1 MCFCL
6 TVSPCRQ
13 WPVSTLRCAWNTL
26 PHSCALVLVTVCV
39 RSLSSIRLLAASWTV
54 ARQALLSMEFSRQEY
69 WSGLLFPLP
78 GESSGPRDRT
88 QGSCVSWI
96 GKRSLHHYCLYCR
109 LSESESEVSQS
120 CPTLCNPMDCGLP
133 GSSVH
138 GISQARVLEWIAI
151 SFSRGSSWPRG
162 RTRVSRIIDRCFTI
176 WATVCLLDSVCSLS
190 DFVSLTYSP

>member
-39 RSLSSIRLLAASWTV
+39 RSLSSIRLLAALWTV

-96 GKRSLHHYCLYCR
+96 GKRSFTTIAFIAACLKVKAKLLSRVR
-109 LSESESEVSQS
+109 LFATPWTAAYQAPLSMGFPRQEYWS
-120 CPTLCNPMDCGLP
+120 GLP
-133 GSSVH
+133 FPSPGDHPDPGVEPGSP
-138 GISQARVLEWIAI
+138 AL
-151 SFSRGSSWPRG
+151 
-162 RTRVSRIIDRCFTI
+162 
-176 WATVCLLDSVCSLS
+176 
-190 DFVSLTYSP
+190 